1 MREIEPYT
9 IEMAYAIVQA
19 RKNQPSSNSYASQ
32 LLAQGTSVIAKKM
45 GEQAME
51 TMIEAI
57 AKNRGRLAEE
67 SADLLYHLLVLW
79 ADADLAPQDIY
90 EMLAERMSS
99 QPQIRAA

>member
-19 RKNQPSSNSYASQ
+19 RKNQPSANSYASQ

-45 GEQAME
+45 GEQAMD

-57 AKNRGRLAEE
+57 AKNRGRLAAE